1 MVGFS
6 SFYGL
11 SGFFGSFEKNGR
23 NQINPR
29 NKINQLISFII
40 LFKKTQ
46 IHFIGPRPFPI
57 EMMGKIMI

>member
-29 NKINQLISFII
+29 NKINQLISFYLRKLKSIS
-40 LFKKTQ
+40 LDLA
-46 IHFIGPRPFPI
+46 PFPL
-57 EMMGKIMI
+57 K